1 MYTVTKEIHFCYGH
15 RLMHHAG
22 KCRNL
27 HGHSARAVITVLAEN
42 LDRRGMVC
50 DFADISVSAA
60 AFIDAHLDHNLLLH
74 RDDPA
79 VPLLRQAGERFL
91 ALDEHPTAEVLARL
105 IYRHM
110 QSEGFN
116 VESVALWE
124 TSSAQA
130 RYAE

>member
-1 MYTVTKEIHFCYGH
+1 MYTVTKEIYFCYGH
-15 RLMHHAG
+15 RLMHHEG

-27 HGHSARAVITVLAEN
+27 HGHSARAVITVMAETLN
-42 LDRRGMVC
+42 DQGMVR
-50 DFADISVSAA
+50 DFADISSSAA

-74 RDDPA
+74 RDDPI
-79 VPLLRQAGERFL
+79 VPLLRRSSERFL

-110 QSEGFN
+110 QNEGFN

-124 TSSAQA
+124 TASAQA

>member
-1 MYTVTKEIHFCYGH
+1 MYTVTKEIYFCYGH

-27 HGHSARAVITVLAEN
+27 HGHSARAAITVMADS
-42 LDRRGMVC
+42 LDEQGMVR
-50 DFADISVSAA
+50 DFSDIGSSAA

-74 RDDPA
+74 RDDPI
-79 VPLLRQAGERFL
+79 VSLLRKAGERFL

-116 VESVALWE
+116 VESVILWE
-124 TSSAQA
+124 TASAQA